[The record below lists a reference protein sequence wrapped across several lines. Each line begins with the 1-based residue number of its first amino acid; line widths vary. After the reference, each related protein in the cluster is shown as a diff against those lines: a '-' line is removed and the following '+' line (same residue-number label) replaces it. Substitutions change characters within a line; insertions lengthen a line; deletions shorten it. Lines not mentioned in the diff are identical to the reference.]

1 MYESTKVPS
10 KVPRYFRTKVHDCTC
25 TSGSTFVRLYVVLS
39 VRTFEGTEVQY
50 TYNVNNIV
58 VGLRNLDADFSN
70 NMWIVDYVYT
80 CTVRSPLSP
89 ELA

>member
-1 MYESTKVPS
+1 MYESTFEGTKVLSYMIVHVLPEVLSYDCTLYFLFVPS
-10 KVPRYFRTKVHDCTC
+10 KVRKYSTRT
-25 TSGSTFVRLYVVLS
+25 
-39 VRTFEGTEVQY
+39 
-50 TYNVNNIV
+50 TYNNIV
-58 VGLRNLDADFSN
+58 VRNLDADFSN